1 VKQNYNYFFTGF
13 DDSFFHDFQDFLEA
27 DGYSPISAKAT
38 PLFNR
43 KTPHKQ
49 LVLVKS
55 VIVSLVFV
63 IVPVLYIW
71 IMVLRFQ
78 HDRNTKFNPEKYNKL

>member
-1 VKQNYNYFFTGF
+1 MLFISGF
-13 DDSFFHDFQDFLEA
+13 DDSISPDFQDFLEA
-27 DGYSPISAKAT
+27 DGYSPIAAKAT

-43 KTPHKQ
+43 KTPHQQ

-63 IVPVLYIW
+63 IVPVFYIW

-78 HDRNTKFNPEKYNKL
+78 HDRNSKYNPA